1 MGRLDGK
8 RAVITGAA
16 SGIGEATAR
25 LFAAEGATVVLA
37 DLDELRGKRLAAELG
52 ERTRF
57 VPTDVAC
64 EADVDRAVATSAE
77 IFGGLD
83 VMFNNAG
90 VPGSTGG
97 IAEID
102 VGTWD
107 RTIAVHL
114 RGVFLGIRAA
124 ARIMRPQGHGSI
136 INTSSVAASR
146 ANMAGHDY
154 SAAKA
159 AITHL
164 TETTANEL
172 GEDGIRVNAVCPG
185 AIATSI
191 FGRAAGLDSEEAQRT
206 IDFMTAALS
215 DSAPIRRVGQ
225 PADIAETVLW
235 LASDALRLRDRA
247 GHRRRRRPAHGLAAP
262 QRPAVQAGAVRDDQ
276 AGCRR
281 TAVGQSQQPE
291 SERNAMTTPVTEID
305 PRFSDPTAVAS
316 EWGEALRA
324 IEAG

>member
-8 RAVITGAA
+8 CAVITGAA

-25 LFAAEGATVVLA
+25 LFIAEGATVVLA
-37 DLDELRGKRLAAELG
+37 DTDELRGKRIAGELG
-52 ERTRF
+52 DRARF
-57 VPTDVAC
+57 VATDVSR
-64 EADVDRAVATSAE
+64 EADVDQAVTTSVGT
-77 IFGGLD
+77 FGGLD

-90 VPGSTGG
+90 APGSTGG
-97 IAEID
+97 IEEID
-102 VGTWD
+102 VETWD

-172 GEDGIRVNAVCPG
+172 GEHGVRVNAVCPG

-206 IDFMTAALS
+206 VDFMATVLS
-215 DSAPIRRVGQ
+215 DAAPIRRVGR

-235 LASDALRLRDRA
+235 LASDLSGFVTGQAIAVDGGLITGSLR
-247 GHRRRRRPAHGLAAP
+247 
-262 QRPAVQAGAVRDDQ
+262 
-276 AGCRR
+276 
-281 TAVGQSQQPE
+281 
-291 SERNAMTTPVTEID
+291 RNAPMA
-305 PRFSDPTAVAS
+305 R
-316 EWGEALRA
+316 GEVLELIRQSARGQA
-324 IEAG
+324 AGEKR

>member
-25 LFAAEGATVVLA
+25 LFIAEGATVVLA
-37 DLDELRGKRLAAELG
+37 DIDERRGKRIADELG
-52 ERTRF
+52 DRARF
-57 VPTDVAC
+57 VATDVSR
-64 EADVDRAVATSAE
+64 EADVDQAVATSVDA
-77 IFGGLD
+77 FGGLD

-90 VPGSTGG
+90 VPGSVGG
-97 IAEID
+97 IEEIE
-102 VGTWD
+102 VETWD

-124 ARIMRPQGHGSI
+124 ARIMRPQGHGSV
-136 INTSSVAASR
+136 INTSSIAASR

-159 AITHL
+159 AVTHL
-164 TETTANEL
+164 TETAANEL
-172 GEDGIRVNAVCPG
+172 GEHGVRVNAVCPG

-206 IDFMTAALS
+206 VDFMASILS
-215 DSAPIRRVGQ
+215 DAAPIRRVGR

-235 LASDALRLRDRA
+235 LASDASGFVTGQAIAVDGGLLTGSLR
-247 GHRRRRRPAHGLAAP
+247 
-262 QRPAVQAGAVRDDQ
+262 
-276 AGCRR
+276 
-281 TAVGQSQQPE
+281 
-291 SERNAMTTPVTEID
+291 RNAPM
-305 PRFSDPTAVAS
+305 AS
-316 EWGEALRA
+316 GDVLDLIRQSARQ
-324 IEAG
+324 

>member
-25 LFAAEGATVVLA
+25 LFIAEGATVVLA
-37 DLDELRGKRLAAELG
+37 DTDELRGKRIAGELG
-52 ERTRF
+52 DQARF
-57 VPTDVAC
+57 VAADVSV
-64 EADVDRAVATSAE
+64 EADVDQAVATSVDA
-77 IFGGLD
+77 FGGLD
-83 VMFNNAG
+83 VLFNNAG

-97 IAEID
+97 IEEID
-102 VGTWD
+102 VETWD

-172 GEDGIRVNAVCPG
+172 GEYGVRVNAVCPG

-191 FGRAAGLDSEEAQRT
+191 FGRAAGLGSEEAQRT
-206 IDFMTAALS
+206 VDFMATVLS
-215 DSAPIRRVGQ
+215 DAAPIRRVGR

-235 LASDALRLRDRA
+235 LASDPSGFVTGQAIAVDGGLLTGSLR
-247 GHRRRRRPAHGLAAP
+247 
-262 QRPAVQAGAVRDDQ
+262 
-276 AGCRR
+276 
-281 TAVGQSQQPE
+281 
-291 SERNAMTTPVTEID
+291 RNAPMA
-305 PRFSDPTAVAS
+305 R
-316 EWGEALRA
+316 GEVLELIRQSARQ
-324 IEAG
+324 

>member
-25 LFAAEGATVVLA
+25 LFVAEGATVVLA
-37 DLDELRGKRLAAELG
+37 DTDEQRGKRIAGELG
-52 ERTRF
+52 ERARF
-57 VPTDVAC
+57 VPADVSR
-64 EADVDRAVATSAE
+64 EADVDRAVATAVGA
-77 IFGGLD
+77 FGGLD

-97 IAEID
+97 IEEIE
-102 VGTWD
+102 VETWD

-124 ARIMRPQGHGSI
+124 ARVMRPQGHGSI

-172 GEDGIRVNAVCPG
+172 GEHGVRVNAVCPG

-191 FGRAAGLDSEEAQRT
+191 FGRAAGLDGEEAQRT
-206 IDFMTAALS
+206 VDFMATVLS
-215 DSAPIRRVGQ
+215 DAAPIRRVGR

-235 LASDALRLRDRA
+235 LASDRSEFITGQAIAVDGGLLTGSLR
-247 GHRRRRRPAHGLAAP
+247 
-262 QRPAVQAGAVRDDQ
+262 
-276 AGCRR
+276 
-281 TAVGQSQQPE
+281 
-291 SERNAMTTPVTEID
+291 RNAPMA
-305 PRFSDPTAVAS
+305 R
-316 EWGEALRA
+316 GEALELIRQSA
-324 IEAG
+324 RQ

>member
-8 RAVITGAA
+8 RAVVTGAA

-25 LFAAEGATVVLA
+25 LFVAEGATVVLA
-37 DLDELRGKRLAAELG
+37 DADELRGNRIAAELG
-52 ERTRF
+52 DTARY
-57 VPTDVAC
+57 VATDVSR
-64 EADVDRAVATSAE
+64 EQDVDRAVAASVE
-77 IFGGLD
+77 DFGGLD

-97 IAEID
+97 IEEID
-102 VGTWD
+102 IETWD

-124 ARIMRPQGHGSI
+124 ARVMRPQGHGSI

-172 GEDGIRVNAVCPG
+172 GEYGVRVNAVCPG

-191 FGRAAGLDSEEAQRT
+191 FGRAAGLDGEEAQRT
-206 IDFMTAALS
+206 VDFMATVLS
-215 DSAPIRRVGQ
+215 DAAPIRRVGR
-225 PADIAETVLW
+225 PSDIAETVLW
-235 LASDALRLRDRA
+235 LASDASGFVTGQAIAVDGGLLTGSLR
-247 GHRRRRRPAHGLAAP
+247 
-262 QRPAVQAGAVRDDQ
+262 
-276 AGCRR
+276 
-281 TAVGQSQQPE
+281 
-291 SERNAMTTPVTEID
+291 RNAPM
-305 PRFSDPTAVAS
+305 AS
-316 EWGEALRA
+316 GEVLELIRQSARQ
-324 IEAG
+324 

>member
-8 RAVITGAA
+8 RAVVTGAA

-25 LFAAEGATVVLA
+25 LFVAEGATVVLA
-37 DLDELRGKRLAAELG
+37 DADELRGNRIAAELG
-52 ERTRF
+52 DTARY
-57 VPTDVAC
+57 VVTDVSR
-64 EADVDRAVATSAE
+64 EQDVDRAVAASVE
-77 IFGGLD
+77 VFGGLD

-97 IAEID
+97 IEEID
-102 VGTWD
+102 VETWD

-124 ARIMRPQGHGSI
+124 ARVMRPRRHGSI

-172 GEDGIRVNAVCPG
+172 GEYGVRVNAVCPG

-191 FGRAAGLDSEEAQRT
+191 FGRAAGLDGEEAQRT
-206 IDFMTAALS
+206 VDFMATVLS
-215 DSAPIRRVGQ
+215 DAAPIRRVGR
-225 PADIAETVLW
+225 PSDIAETVLW
-235 LASDALRLRDRA
+235 LASDASGFVTGQAIAVDGGLLTGSLR
-247 GHRRRRRPAHGLAAP
+247 
-262 QRPAVQAGAVRDDQ
+262 
-276 AGCRR
+276 
-281 TAVGQSQQPE
+281 
-291 SERNAMTTPVTEID
+291 RNAPM
-305 PRFSDPTAVAS
+305 AS
-316 EWGEALRA
+316 GEVLELIRQSARQ
-324 IEAG
+324 

>member
-25 LFAAEGATVVLA
+25 LFVAEGASVVLA
-37 DLDELRGKRLAAELG
+37 DADEARGKRIAGELG
-52 ERTRF
+52 ERASF
-57 VPTDVAC
+57 AATDVSR
-64 EADVDRAVATSAE
+64 EDDVDHAVATCVAA
-77 IFGGLD
+77 FGGLD
-83 VMFNNAG
+83 IMFNNAG
-90 VPGSTGG
+90 VPGSAGG
-97 IAEID
+97 IEEID
-102 VGTWD
+102 AKTWD

-164 TETTANEL
+164 TVTTANEL
-172 GEDGIRVNAVCPG
+172 GEHGVRVNAVCPG

-191 FGRAAGLDSEEAQRT
+191 FGRAAGLDAEEAQRT
-206 IDFMTAALS
+206 VDFMATVLS
-215 DSAPIRRVGQ
+215 DAAPIRRVGR
-225 PADIAETVLW
+225 PADVAETVLW
-235 LASDALRLRDRA
+235 LASDASGFVTGQAIAVDGGLLTGSLR
-247 GHRRRRRPAHGLAAP
+247 
-262 QRPAVQAGAVRDDQ
+262 
-276 AGCRR
+276 
-281 TAVGQSQQPE
+281 
-291 SERNAMTTPVTEID
+291 RNAPMA
-305 PRFSDPTAVAS
+305 R
-316 EWGEALRA
+316 GEVLELIRQSARQ
-324 IEAG
+324 